1 MDKLYIKDL
10 EVFAHHGVFPEEKTL
25 GQKFLI
31 SVTLTL
37 DMREAAVTG
46 DLTKS
51 VHYGELAHALEKEF
65 QKESY
70 DLIETAGE
78 MLTTYVL
85 NNYPMVSTVK
95 IMIKKPWAPIL
106 RSMDTVA
113 IELTRQWHRAFI
125 GFGAN
130 MGDKL
135 ENINAAISAVKATNG
150 ITILKKS
157 TIIETEPWGYTD
169 QDTFLNGVLEIKT
182 FLPPGELMTRLL
194 AIEEELKRV
203 RTIHWG
209 PRTLDLDII
218 FYDDYVTDD
227 PHVILPHPRAH
238 ERVFVMEPMAQ
249 IAPYFIHPVLNKSM
263 TDILKALNEHEVSFD
278 FIDKAVK

>member
-10 EVFAHHGVFPEEKTL
+10 EVFAYHGVFPEEKSL

-31 SVTLTL
+31 SVTLNL
-37 DMREAAVTG
+37 DMREAAITG

-78 MLTTYVL
+78 KLTTYVL
-85 NNYPMVSTVK
+85 NNYPMVSLVK

-106 RSMDTVA
+106 RSMDTIA
-113 IELTRQWHRAFI
+113 IEITREWHRAFI

-130 MGDKL
+130 MGEKL
-135 ENINAAISAVKATNG
+135 KNIEAAIASLGAMDE
-150 ITILKKS
+150 ISILNQS
-157 TIIETEPWGYTD
+157 TIIETEPWGYED
-169 QDTFLNGVLEIKT
+169 QDAFLNGVLEIKT
-182 FLPPGELMTRLL
+182 FLPPRELMIRLL
-194 AIEEELKRV
+194 GIEEELKRE

-209 PRTLDLDII
+209 PRTLDLDIL
-218 FYDDYVTDD
+218 FYDNLISDD

-238 ERVFVMEPMAQ
+238 ERGFVMEPMAE
-249 IAPYFIHPVLNKSM
+249 IAPYFIHPLFNKNMTELLKELNKNQ
-263 TDILKALNEHEVSFD
+263 A
-278 FIDKAVK
+278 